1 MRLKIPRR
9 VQHGARL
16 QIGLSQF
23 GRQEIRTYS
32 FAQVTRLAHV
42 NDAVKPVAHQVHTG
56 FVRHFVH
63 FLLQVR
69 LLFSRC
75 SHPAATYLR
84 IRREEIAVECALLSA
99 FNPGAPVKRAIR

>member
-32 FAQVTRLAHV
+32 FAQVARLTHV
-42 NDAVKPVAHQVHTG
+42 NDAAKPVAHQVHTRL
-56 FVRHFVH
+56 VWHFVH
-63 FLLQVR
+63 FLLQIR
-69 LLFSRC
+69 FLFFC
-75 SHPAATYLR
+75 GSH
-84 IRREEIAVECALLSA
+84 
-99 FNPGAPVKRAIR
+99 